1 MTKQTIMEIYKI
13 GALRAQAEK
22 KYKKSLESIN
32 ADERASSDY
41 KKELAKSVQ
50 EDYKNRITQLNFE
63 YKNSI
68 MRLNDYTKLS
78 INVDK
83 VNNTISTLKLLGNSV
98 KYSDIENAISK
109 HKGNEQ
115 ELRAIRQYFI
125 DNHIGTARIDAHM
138 FERFK
143 DKGNDLDRGN
153 NTEDYFSSLYG
164 LALNSPVMFS
174 FKMKECTDKFNLS
187 DDKDIAASA
196 ALYNES
202 TANTTDYKAYTNSR
216 LL

>member
-1 MTKQTIMEIYKI
+1 MTKQTLMEIYKI

-22 KYKKSLESIN
+22 EYKKRLESIN
-32 ADERASSDY
+32 ADERTNADY
-41 KKELAKSVQ
+41 KKELAKSAHT
-50 EDYKNRITQLNFE
+50 DYKNKIAHLNSE

-68 MRLNDYTKLS
+68 MRLNDYTKLP
-78 INVDK
+78 IDVDK
-83 VNNTISTLKLLGNSV
+83 VNNTLSTLKLLGNSV

-109 HKGNEQ
+109 HRGNEQ

-125 DNHIGTARIDAHM
+125 DNHIGTAGIDANM

-143 DKGNDLDRGN
+143 NKGNDLDRGN
-153 NTEDYFSSLYG
+153 STEDYFASLYG
-164 LALNSPVMFS
+164 LALSSPVMFS

-196 ALYNES
+196 ALYTES
-202 TANTTDYKAYTNSR
+202 TANTTDYKAYTNPR
-216 LL
+216 LF